1 MLEPADP
8 KGVLL
13 GRPVLLLAPRVA
25 LHPRVVGVAQWCFL
39 LCRSSSSWRRP
50 RFASSASLTF
60 EPIPWDQACLPDR
73 GPCAP
78 PTYGDL
84 GGFSQGSQEG
94 VHLVIKE

>member
-1 MLEPADP
+1 MPEPADP

-39 LCRSSSSWRRP
+39 PCRSSSSWRRP
-50 RFASSASLTF
+50 RFASSGSLTF
-60 EPIPWDQACLPDR
+60 EPIPWDQACQPDQ

-78 PTYGDL
+78 PTFGYLVGL
-84 GGFSQGSQEG
+84 SQGGQEG
-94 VHLVIKE
+94 AHLTTKE